1 MKHCQLTERDI
12 NILSFLHQH
21 KVATTKQILR
31 DVFKANTG
39 TARKRLQILRLNG
52 FIESVGRDEDGD
64 KSIIYSISKR
74 SFNFLARFYPEMC
87 FIKSYRSSSIVHDLR
102 LLEIRKALTSKKL
115 VTGYWPENVLKT
127 SQVAIEDRNLQPF
140 RSLNVDAVVKL
151 ENSQGK
157 KIFCAVEYEASLK
170 SKSEYLA
177 KMSEIYSSP
186 FIRFVLYITSTEE
199 IEARLKKSEQEFAP
213 KGEKKIYFAQ
223 FKKVTIENSVL
234 TFTNQDSHFLEVY

>member
-12 NILSFLHQH
+12 RVLLFLHQY

-31 DVFKANTG
+31 DVFKTNSG
-39 TARKRLQILRLNG
+39 SARNRIQFLRLNG

-64 KSIIYSISKR
+64 RAIIYSISKR
-74 SFNFLARFYPEMC
+74 SFNFLARVYPELC
-87 FIKSYRSSSIVHDLR
+87 FIKSYRSSSIEHDLR
-102 LLEIRKALTSKKL
+102 LLEIRRALTSKKL

-127 SQVAIEDRNLQPF
+127 SQVIIEDMNLRPF

-151 ENSQGK
+151 ENTEGK

-170 SKSEYLA
+170 SKSEYMA

-186 FIRFVLYITSTEE
+186 YIKFVLYISRTQE
-199 IEARLKKSEQEFAP
+199 IEARLKKSEMEYAP
-213 KGEKKIYFAQ
+213 KGEKKIYFAHY
-223 FKKVTIENSVL
+223 KEVTNESSVV
-234 TFTNQDSHFLEVY
+234 TFTNQESYFLEVY

>member
-1 MKHCQLTERDI
+1 MRNCQLTERDI
-12 NILSFLHQH
+12 CILTFLHQH

-39 TARKRLQILRLNG
+39 TARKRLQSLRLNG
-52 FIESVGRDEDGD
+52 FIESIGRDEDGD
-64 KSIIYSISKR
+64 KSIIYSISKK
-74 SFNFLARFYPEMC
+74 SFNFLARVYPELC
-87 FIKSYRSSSIVHDLR
+87 FIKSYRSSSIDHDLR

-127 SQVAIEDRNLQPF
+127 SRVAIEDMNLHPF

-151 ENSQGK
+151 ENAQGK

-170 SKSEYLA
+170 SKSEYMA

-186 FIRFVLYITSTEE
+186 YIKFVLYITRTQE
-199 IEARLKKSEQEFAP
+199 IEARLKKSEQDFAP

-223 FKKVTIENSVL
+223 LKKVTSESSIV
-234 TFTNQDSHFLEVY
+234 TFTNQDSYFLEVY